1 MRYILLF
8 FFAFLSV
15 NVFSQGKTDSLA
27 IVQLI
32 IYDYKTM
39 GTWNLKKHIEN
50 ATERYLLIEKGEVL
64 NLKMEGEYFKSNAH
78 RKIDRKDFFDFR
90 YVRINGNFAYAVY
103 NLKSDILENGKLK
116 TWTWI
121 ESVIVR
127 KIKGTWKIE
136 LIHSTSIDKIEINK
150 EIQQHTASQSHRYNP
165 KIFPKEVWAFENIL
179 FFIFA
184 TATKKPGFHAG
195 LFC

>member
-1 MRYILLF
+1 MYIYRAKKSFSQTSVGDNQNYHMRYILLF

-32 IYDYKTM
+32 IDDYKTM

-50 ATERYLLIEKGEVL
+50 ATERYLLIEKGEIL

-78 RKIDRKDFFDFR
+78 RKIDRKDFFNFR
-90 YVRINGNFAYAVY
+90 YVRINGNFAYVVY

-127 KIKGTWKIE
+127 KIKGNWKIE

-150 EIQQHTASQSHRYNP
+150 
-165 KIFPKEVWAFENIL
+165 
-179 FFIFA
+179 
-184 TATKKPGFHAG
+184 
-195 LFC
+195 